1 MTQFDDQ
8 AGTPAGT
15 EQAEGLEVRIARQ
28 LLDRAKAEGVSLVG
42 PGGLL
47 AGVTKTVLQAALDAE
62 MADHLGYEKG
72 ERPPFP
78 TGNHRNG
85 TSPKTVLTEV
95 GPIPLEVPRDRS
107 GKFEPLIVPKHA
119 RRVAGF
125 NEAIVSLYA

>member
-15 EQAEGLEVRIARQ
+15 EQAEGLEVRIGRQ

-78 TGNHRNG
+78 TAI
-85 TSPKTVLTEV
+85 TATA
-95 GPIPLEVPRDRS
+95 PR
-107 GKFEPLIVPKHA
+107 
-119 RRVAGF
+119 RRRC
-125 NEAIVSLYA
+125 